1 MNYSLKELVQKVQD
15 VNAMSFEA
23 VADSIG
29 YTRELLLKK
38 IGDVDNSET
47 IDLLFM
53 KHPNSLRG
61 MRDIK

>member
-15 VNAMSFEA
+15 VNTMSFEA

-38 IGDVDNSET
+38 IGDDDNNET

-61 MRDIK
+61 MRDTK